1 MAGPIT
7 LDVYVNETHVGI
19 LGTNPEGLFIFTYL
33 PDATPDHLVSLTM
46 PVRAE
51 SYKWGRGGLHPYFR
65 MNLPEGTKK
74 DLVRQKLGSV
84 AQVTD
89 IALLAFTGQRTIGR
103 VSCVPRGQPLSS
115 TQDDLQ
121 VATLLASPNARELLL
136 QHLEAGVTEGVS
148 GVMPKLLRD
157 DKATTATEEYIV
169 KTGRPDLPG
178 LSINEYLCLRAAA
191 RAGLAVPE
199 TFLSDDGE
207 VLAIRRFDHPAPGLT
222 LGVEDF
228 CSLQGNDPES
238 KYDGSLE
245 NLAARLKDYVRP
257 QHFNENA
264 TRLFKL
270 LLLNYA
276 IHNADAHLKNFA
288 LTYTSPDD
296 VALAPVYDILTV
308 TAFPTYATNIP
319 GLTLEGK
326 KVWACGKS
334 LHKYAA
340 QRLQLTATARADAL
354 ESVTDALDITFKDVR
369 EYADRYPY
377 FRPAAKRMV
386 DEWEKGLA
394 GIQPAANTRVSK
406 TGDVRAS
413 LGMSEVDPAEM
424 KVNAYKNLDGAFSHK
439 AR

>member
-1 MAGPIT
+1 MAETIV
-7 LDVYVNETHVGI
+7 LDVYVDEARVGV
-19 LGTNPEGLFIFTYL
+19 LGANPEGLFVFTYL
-33 PDATPDHLVSLTM
+33 PETPPDQLVSLTM

-51 SYKWGRGGLHPYFR
+51 SYKWGRGGLPPYFR
-65 MNLPEGTKK
+65 MNLPEGAKK
-74 DLVRQKLGSV
+74 DLVRQRLGAV
-84 AQVTD
+84 ALVTD

-103 VSCVPRGQPLSS
+103 VSCVPQGQSLS
-115 TQDDLQ
+115 TIQDKLQ

-157 DKATTATEEYIV
+157 DKTTTTTEEYIV

-178 LSINEYLCLRAAA
+178 LSINEFLCLRAAA
-191 RAGLAVPE
+191 CAGLTVPE
-199 TFLSDDGE
+199 TYLSDDGD
-207 VLAIRRFDHPAPGLT
+207 VLAIRRFDHPAAGVT
-222 LGVEDF
+222 VGVEDF

-245 NLAARLKDYVRP
+245 NIAARLKDYVPP

-264 TRLFKL
+264 NRLFKL

-288 LTYTSPDD
+288 LTYTSLAD

-308 TAFPTYATNIP
+308 TAFPTYASNIP

-326 KVWACGKS
+326 RVWACGKS

-340 QRLQLTATARADAL
+340 QRLQLSSAARADAL
-354 ESVTDALDITFKDVR
+354 GRVTDALHQTFPDIQT
-369 EYADRYPY
+369 YADKYPF
-377 FRPAAKRMV
+377 FRPTAKRMV
-386 DEWEKGLA
+386 DEWEKGLV
-394 GIQPAANTRVSK
+394 GILPTATSRVPQP
-406 TGDVRAS
+406 GHIRAS
-413 LGMSEVDPAEM
+413 LGMSDIDPGNKKA
-424 KVNAYKNLDGAFSHK
+424 NAYKNQDGAFSHK
-439 AR
+439 VR

>member
-1 MAGPIT
+1 MAEPVS
-7 LDVYVNETHVGI
+7 LDVYVGESRVGV
-19 LGTNPEGLFIFTYL
+19 LGANPEGLFIFTYL
-33 PDATPDHLVSLTM
+33 PETPPELLVSLTM

-65 MNLPEGTKK
+65 MNLPEGAKK
-74 DLVRQKLGSV
+74 DLIRQRLGAL

-89 IALLAFTGQRTIGR
+89 IGLLAFTGQRTIGR
-103 VSCVPRGQPLSS
+103 VSCVPQGQPLASIL
-115 TQDDLQ
+115 DNLQ
-121 VATLLASPNARELLL
+121 VATLLASPNSRELLL

-148 GVMPKLLRD
+148 GVMPKLLRG
-157 DKATTATEEYIV
+157 DKTTMTTEEYIV

-191 RAGLAVPE
+191 RAGLVVPE

-207 VLAIRRFDHPAPGLT
+207 VLAIRRFDRPAAGPT

-245 NLAARLKDYVRP
+245 NIAARLKDYVP
-257 QHFNENA
+257 PKHFFENA

-288 LTYTSPDD
+288 LTYTSLAD

-340 QRLQLTATARADAL
+340 QRLQLSPTVRADAL
-354 ESVTDALDITFKDVR
+354 YRVTDALQNTFKDIQV
-369 EYADRYPY
+369 YAEKYPF
-377 FRPAAKRMV
+377 FRPAAKRMM
-386 DEWEKGLA
+386 DEWEKGIA
-394 GIQPAANTRVSK
+394 GIQPTASARVLPP
-406 TGDVRAS
+406 GDVRAL
-413 LGMSEVDPAEM
+413 LGMSNLEPEH
-424 KVNAYKNLDGAFSHK
+424 KESNAYKNPDGAFSHK